1 MCGIAGIID
10 LAGQRE
16 VSAGELECMS
26 RAILHRGPDEG
37 GSLMRPGLGLVSR
50 RLSIVGL
57 ADGSQPVFNEDGSI
71 AVVYNGELFDFPERR
86 LHLEGLGHRFRTG
99 CDTEILVHLWEQY
112 GVRMFEHLRGQFA
125 FALVDFNQR
134 RLILARDQLGICPL
148 YWARCDERLYFG
160 SEIKALLATGKVRAE
175 MDPLA
180 LDHVFS
186 FFALGTK
193 RTMFEGV
200 SALLPGTYLDIAL
213 PAAGRPAGITE
224 HRYWELDFPDEG
236 EESRGNPDA
245 LLREF
250 GERLEEAVR
259 LRLRSDV
266 PVVSYLS
273 GGVDSTAVASMASR
287 QLGRPIPTFTIR
299 IKHPKLDET
308 DRAMM
313 AADLIGS
320 TPTVIS
326 CGEAEI
332 ADGYRNLV
340 IAAECPVVDTS
351 SAAIYQLATAVR
363 NAGYKVAL
371 SGEGADEALA
381 GYPWFKANRLVS
393 LLDRTGIADR
403 WRGAMFGRA
412 SHHPWSRHQKRYAQM
427 GGYHATSDLYATCG
441 LSGEWV
447 YSRDFE
453 DRLAGR
459 TATDDLELNLE
470 RMKRWHPL
478 NRSLY
483 LGYQVMLPGLLM
495 THKGDRPAMA
505 NSVETR
511 FPFLD
516 LDFVEFCAR
525 LGPEFKLRGLRR
537 DKEILRRYAGGFLPP
552 EIAQRPKSIFRAR
565 YSGSFLKPEPPF
577 AAQLLSEESLKKT
590 GYFDAKE
597 VHRIRD
603 RLRRYPSSLPPHMG
617 WEVSFVGVLATQ
629 MWHHLFLGGG
639 LCELDPWT
647 P

>member
-10 LAGQRE
+10 LGGTRE
-16 VSAGELECMS
+16 ISAIELDGMA
-26 RAILHRGPDEG
+26 RALLHRGPDEG
-37 GSLMRPGLGLVSR
+37 GSLIRPGLGLASR

-57 ADGSQPVFNEDGSI
+57 ADGQQPVFNEDGSV
-71 AVVYNGELFDFPERR
+71 AVVYNGELFDFPEQRR
-86 LHLEGLGHRFRTG
+86 RLEGLGHQFRTG
-99 CDTEILVHLWEQY
+99 CDTEVLVHLWEQY
-112 GVRMFEHLRGQFA
+112 GRRMFEHLRGQFA
-125 FALVDFNQR
+125 FALVDFKQR

-148 YWARCDERLYFG
+148 YWARRDDKLYFG
-160 SEIKALLATGKVRAE
+160 SEIKAILASGRVPAE
-175 MDPLA
+175 VDPHG

-186 FFALGTK
+186 FFALGTR
-193 RTMFEGV
+193 RTLFAGV
-200 SALLPGTYLDIAL
+200 SALLPGTFLEIGL
-213 PAAGRPAGITE
+213 PDSGHPATVKE

-236 EESRGNPDA
+236 HELRGSPDI
-245 LLREF
+245 LTGEF
-250 GERLEEAVR
+250 GELLEEAVR
-259 LRLRSDV
+259 LRLRADV

-273 GGVDSTAVASMASR
+273 GGVDSTAVALIASR

-308 DRAMM
+308 DRALL
-313 AADLIGS
+313 AAGLIGS
-320 TPTVIS
+320 PPTVIS
-326 CGEAEI
+326 CGEEEI
-332 ADGYRNLV
+332 AAGYRDLV
-340 IAAECPVVDTS
+340 VAAECPVVDTS

-363 NAGYKVAL
+363 DAGYKVAL

-381 GYPWFKANRLVS
+381 GYPWFKANRLIAP
-393 LLDRTGIADR
+393 LDRLGLADR
-403 WRGAMFGRA
+403 WRRTMFERA
-412 SHHPWSRHQKRYAQM
+412 SHHPWSRYQKRYAQM
-427 GGYHATSDLYATCG
+427 GGYHATSDLYAACS
-441 LSGEWV
+441 LSGDGV

-453 DRLAGR
+453 DRLDGR
-459 TATDDLELNLE
+459 TAADDLDLNLK
-470 RMKRWHPL
+470 RMKHWHPL

-516 LDFVEFCAR
+516 LKLVEFCAR
-525 LGPEFKLRGLRR
+525 LGPEFKLRNLRR
-537 DKEILRRYAGGFLPP
+537 DKDILRRYAGGFLPP

-577 AAQLLSEESLKKT
+577 VEQLLSEESLRKT
-590 GYFDAKE
+590 GYFDAKK

-603 RLRRYPSSLPPHMG
+603 RLRSYPGMLPPHMG

-639 LCELDPWT
+639 LCELDSWSP
-647 P
+647 

>member
-16 VSAGELECMS
+16 VSAGELEAMA

-37 GSLMRPGLGLVSR
+37 GVLVRPGLGLVSR

-57 ADGSQPVFNEDGSI
+57 ADGQQPVYNEDGSV
-71 AVVYNGELFDFPERR
+71 AVVYNGELFDFPEQRR
-86 LHLEGLGHRFRTG
+86 HLEGLGHQFRTH
-99 CDTEILVHLWEQY
+99 CDTEILVHLWDQY

-125 FALVDFNQR
+125 FALVDFKQS

-148 YWARCDERLYFG
+148 YWARSDDKLYFG
-160 SEIKALLATGKVRAE
+160 SEIKALLASGRVRAE
-175 MDPLA
+175 VDPPA

-193 RTMFEGV
+193 RTMFAGV
-200 SALLPGTYLDIAL
+200 SALLPGTYLEISL
-213 PAAGRPAGITE
+213 PDSGRPAAIQE
-224 HRYWELDFPDEG
+224 QRYWELDFPDEG
-236 EESRGNPDA
+236 MEMRGNPEA
-245 LLREF
+245 LVSEF
-250 GERLEEAVR
+250 GELLEEAVR
-259 LRLRSDV
+259 LRLRADV

-273 GGVDSTAVASMASR
+273 GGVDSTAVAFMASR
-287 QLGRPIPTFTIR
+287 QLGRPIPTFTIQ
-299 IKHPKLDET
+299 IKHPRLDET

-313 AADLIGS
+313 AAALIGS

-332 ADGYRNLV
+332 AGGYRDLV

-381 GYPWFKANRLVS
+381 GYPWFKANRLIAPM
-393 LLDRTGIADR
+393 DRGGLGDG
-403 WRGAMFGRA
+403 WRKAMFGLP
-412 SHHPWSRHQKRYAQM
+412 SHHPWARYQKRYAQM
-427 GGYHATSDLYATCG
+427 GGYHATSDLYALCS
-441 LSGEWV
+441 LSGDGV

-459 TATDDLELNLE
+459 TAADDLNLNLE
-470 RMKRWHPL
+470 RMQHWHPL

-505 NSVETR
+505 NSVESR

-516 LDFVEFCAR
+516 LKLVEFCAR
-525 LGPEFKLRGLRR
+525 LGPEFKLRSLRR
-537 DKEILRRYAGGFLPP
+537 DKDILRRYAGGFLPP

-565 YSGSFLKPEPPF
+565 YSGSFLKPEPSF
-577 AAQLLSEESLKKT
+577 VQQLLSEESLRKT
-590 GYFDAKE
+590 GYFDPKK
-597 VHRIRD
+597 VHQIRD
-603 RLRRYPSSLPPHMG
+603 RLRHYPGSLPPHMG

-639 LCELDPWT
+639 LCELDSWNP
-647 P
+647 

>member
-1 MCGIAGIID
+1 
-10 LAGQRE
+10 
-16 VSAGELECMS
+16 
-26 RAILHRGPDEG
+26 
-37 GSLMRPGLGLVSR
+37 
-50 RLSIVGL
+50 
-57 ADGSQPVFNEDGSI
+57 
-71 AVVYNGELFDFPERR
+71 
-86 LHLEGLGHRFRTG
+86 
-99 CDTEILVHLWEQY
+99 
-112 GVRMFEHLRGQFA
+112 
-125 FALVDFNQR
+125 
-134 RLILARDQLGICPL
+134 
-148 YWARCDERLYFG
+148 
-160 SEIKALLATGKVRAE
+160 
-175 MDPLA
+175 
-180 LDHVFS
+180 
-186 FFALGTK
+186 
-193 RTMFEGV
+193 
-200 SALLPGTYLDIAL
+200 
-213 PAAGRPAGITE
+213 
-224 HRYWELDFPDEG
+224 
-236 EESRGNPDA
+236 
-245 LLREF
+245 
-250 GERLEEAVR
+250 
-259 LRLRSDV
+259 
-266 PVVSYLS
+266 
-273 GGVDSTAVASMASR
+273 MASR

-313 AADLIGS
+313 AAALIGS
-320 TPTVIS
+320 TPTLIT

-332 ADGYRNLV
+332 ANGYRDLV

-351 SAAIYQLATAVR
+351 SAAIYQLAAAVR

-393 LLDRTGIADR
+393 LLDRTGIADQ
-403 WRGAMFGRA
+403 WRRTMFGRA
-412 SHHPWSRHQKRYAQM
+412 SHHPWSRYQKRYAQM
-427 GGYHATSDLYATCG
+427 GGYHATSDLYAACG
-441 LSGEWV
+441 LSGDWV

-470 RMKRWHPL
+470 RMKHWHPL

-565 YSGSFLKPEPPF
+565 YSGSFLEPEPPF
-577 AAQLLSEESLKKT
+577 AEQLLSEESLKRT
-590 GYFDAKE
+590 GYFDGKK